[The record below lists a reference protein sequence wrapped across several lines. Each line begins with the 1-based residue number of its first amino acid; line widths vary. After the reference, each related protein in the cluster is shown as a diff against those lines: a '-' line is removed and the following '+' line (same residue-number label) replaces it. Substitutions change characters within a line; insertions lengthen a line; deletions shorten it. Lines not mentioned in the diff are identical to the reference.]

1 MVLAL
6 SMILME
12 ISLSKEVL
20 GMTDTMDGEGLI
32 AILDNFETAF
42 MTGTEFTQLRKCII
56 KDFLTMDFSEERGST
71 LAVRT

>member
-1 MVLAL
+1 
-6 SMILME
+6 MILME

-56 KDFLTMDFSEERGST
+56 KDFSTVDFSEERGST